1 MGFKYYDLTK
11 ILKTNADYMII
22 IGERSN
28 GKTYATLKYGLE
40 EYFKNGS
47 TMGYIRRWEEDFRSG
62 KIGKISL
69 EKIK

>member
-47 TMGYIRRWEEDFRSG
+47 TMGYIRR
-62 KIGKISL
+62 
-69 EKIK
+69 